1 MESNDRIT
9 IEPLDNIRQ
18 EKRIQIISDLLI
30 SGRSKRQIVDQLTE
44 EWQCSRRTVET
55 LIKETLVYLHQENQ
69 LDREQLRTLNLCR
82 LDDIFGTAD
91 TVKEKLATI
100 DLINK
105 TGNIYSTDIKVESK
119 EDIRI
124 DIGV

>member
-1 MESNDRIT
+1 MDNRIT

-30 SGRSKRQIVDQLTE
+30 SGHSKRQIVDQLTE
-44 EWQCSRRTVET
+44 EWKCSRRTVET
-55 LIKETLVYLHQENQ
+55 LIKETLVYLHEENQ

-82 LDDIFGTAD
+82 LDDIFGSAQ

-100 DLINK
+100 DMINK
-105 TGNIYSTDIKVESK
+105 TSQLYDNTLNVKMDDTIT
-119 EDIRI
+119 I
-124 DIGV
+124 DLGV

>member
-1 MESNDRIT
+1 MDNRIT

-30 SGRSKRQIVDQLTE
+30 SGHSKRQIIDQLTE
-44 EWQCSRRTVET
+44 EWKCSRRTVET
-55 LIKETLVYLHQENQ
+55 LIKETLVYLHEENQ

-82 LDDIFGTAD
+82 LDDIFGDAQ

-100 DLINK
+100 DMINK
-105 TGNIYSTDIKVESK
+105 TSQLYDNTLNVKMDDTIT
-119 EDIRI
+119 I
-124 DIGV
+124 DLGV

>member
-1 MESNDRIT
+1 MDNRIT

-30 SGRSKRQIVDQLTE
+30 SGHSKRQIVDQLTN

-55 LIKETLVYLHQENQ
+55 LIKETLVYLHEENQ
-69 LDREQLRTLNLCR
+69 IDREQLRTLNLCR
-82 LDDIFGTAD
+82 LDDIFGDAQ

-100 DLINK
+100 DMINK
-105 TGNIYSTDIKVESK
+105 TSQLYDNTLNVKM
-119 EDIRI
+119 EDTITI
-124 DIGV
+124 DLGV